1 MALRNG
7 ADEGSVRDEILSRRK
22 DDPILDE
29 GRLPSMQ
36 QTLLVK
42 ANSIHR
48 TLTVPCIQL
57 GSDVDTIALEDEQR
71 GYVLIFE
78 MYSVRFPDGK
88 TNKGCYSD
96 ERNKKGEVHR

>member
-36 QTLLVK
+36 QILFIK

-57 GSDVDTIALEDEQR
+57 GSGVDTIELECEPRD
-71 GYVLIFE
+71 YVLIFE
-78 MYSVRFPDGK
+78 MYSVRFPNGRI
-88 TNKGCYSD
+88 NKRSYSNK
-96 ERNKKGEVHR
+96 RNKK